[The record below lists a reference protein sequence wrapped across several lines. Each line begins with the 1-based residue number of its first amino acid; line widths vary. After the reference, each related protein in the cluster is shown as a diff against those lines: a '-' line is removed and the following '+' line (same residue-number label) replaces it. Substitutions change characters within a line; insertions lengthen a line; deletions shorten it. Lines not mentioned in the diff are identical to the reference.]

1 MVEEKARQG
10 LDVAREG
17 LERIKQT
24 TVSLVEE
31 VKERI
36 GSRDERADLDE
47 TPEAGLETD
56 KIR

>member
-1 MVEEKARQG
+1 
-10 LDVAREG
+10 
-17 LERIKQT
+17 
-24 TVSLVEE
+24 